1 MRPLYLLFI
10 TIVSL
15 LVFNSC
21 GPTYK
26 LKENESILRGIHMDI
41 DGTISYQEKNKIKEE
56 LDYIYP
62 QKPNTYI
69 FNIFPYKS
77 YLYNLRYQKYQQDSF
92 NFQIINGIVEKPV
105 IYDSSAW
112 EEIPKLAKTYF
123 QNQGYFDAEIEKSIK
138 KRKKKVHISYQVKTN
153 APYIISEHVWEHFP
167 EQLNEWKEDLIGN
180 TSLKIGSK
188 YNNALLE
195 SERKR
200 IVDFLRN
207 KGFYGI
213 TLDHVRFELD
223 TLNVASLNDDPVFN
237 KQAILNYEFNPEF
250 KYIKVFT
257 YLADSVVIEDNQDI
271 LKPYTIN
278 KVNIFGNYS
287 GYGIPNKED
296 YQYQKHHDHDYY
308 FLENYVNPNVI
319 DRHLFLRSGQLFSEK
334 KYTKTLRQLSDLG
347 IFKYSAIH
355 FNEVDS
361 QKLNVDIYLDP
372 YEKYDFHTSIELS
385 GGDLY
390 TVGSALQVSLI
401 NKNFLKGANRLSG
414 TLSYGVELEQNKQLS
429 NEFFKQ
435 FFLHSQNIGLS
446 FKLEFPKFLLP
457 VNPERFSRNA
467 LPRTSINLGGNY
479 MERFQYLKLFNISS
493 SLQYHWRESTN
504 NSWTVTPLYINSLHL
519 RSVHPS
525 FQMRMDTIPAIK
537 NAYQETFI
545 QGERIEYQ
553 HFSERSRHLLF
564 LKIGMEEAGLIVGG
578 LQNLFNEGQGK
589 VAQFVRLDWDTKW
602 YQQFGRSQWILRFQ
616 GGWGLPYGNSTV
628 LPYIKQFYV
637 GGPYSIRGWLPR
649 YLGPGSY
656 NVQKYQAITDHLF
669 IDQAGDV
676 KLEMNVEYRF
686 PIVQLFRGGIGVK
699 GAAFMDA
706 GNIWLTKEDN
716 MLPGAQF
723 KLSEL
728 GQDIAISTGA
738 GLRLDLGG
746 IFIVRLDWAFPIKK
760 PYISDQ
766 YGWVLKDIQFSDKT
780 WRKENLNLN
789 IAIGYPF

>member
-1 MRPLYLLFI
+1 M
-10 TIVSL
+10 
-15 LVFNSC
+15 
-21 GPTYK
+21 
-26 LKENESILRGIHMDI
+26 LRGIHFDI
-41 DGTISYQEKNKIKEE
+41 DGPISYQEKNKIKGE
-56 LDYIYP
+56 LAYIYP

-69 FNIFPYKS
+69 FNILPYKS

-92 NFQIINGIVEKPV
+92 NFQIINGIVERPS
-105 IYDSSAW
+105 IYDSTAW
-112 EEIPKLAKTYF
+112 EEIPQITKSYF
-123 QNQGYFDAEIEKSIK
+123 QNQGYFDAEVERTIKK
-138 KRKKKVHISYQVKTN
+138 KRKKIHINFEVQTN
-153 APYIISEHVWEHFP
+153 APYIISEHEWAHYP
-167 EQLNEWKEDLIGN
+167 QQLNSWKDSLN
-180 TSLKIGSK
+180 NNSLLKIGTK
-188 YNNALLE
+188 YEHAILE
-195 SERKR
+195 AERKR
-200 IVDFLRN
+200 IVSFLRN
-207 KGFYGI
+207 KGYYAI
-213 TLDHVRFELD
+213 SLDHVKFELD
-223 TLNVASLNDDPVFN
+223 TINALLLHQNPDLMKEMNQEFG
-237 KQAILNYEFNPEF
+237 FNPKL
-250 KYIKVFT
+250 KYIKIYT
-257 YLADSVVIEDNQDI
+257 YLTDVNLVEQDSKVM
-271 LKPYTIN
+271 KPYTIR
-278 KVNIFGNYS
+278 KVNVFGNYS
-287 GYGIPNKED
+287 GYGIPNKEN
-296 YQYQKHHDHDYY
+296 YQYQNHNSHHYY
-308 FLENYVNPNVI
+308 FLEDYVNPNVI
-319 DRHLFLRSGQLFSEK
+319 DRHLFMRSGQTFSEK
-334 KYTKTLRQLSDLG
+334 TYNKTLRQLSDLG
-347 IFKYSAIH
+347 IFRYSAIH
-355 FNEVDS
+355 LNEVED
-361 QKLNVDIYLDP
+361 QQLDVDIYLEP

-390 TVGSALQVSLI
+390 TVGSALQVSLM
-401 NKNFLKGANRLSG
+401 NKNFLKGANRLSA

-429 NEFFKQ
+429 NQFFKQ
-435 FFLHSQNIGLS
+435 FFLHSQNIGLN

-493 SLQYHWRESTN
+493 SLQYHWKESTH
-504 NSWTVTPLYINSLHL
+504 NSWTVTPVYINSLHL
-519 RSVHPS
+519 RSVDPS
-525 FQMRMDTIPAIK
+525 FQMRMDSIPAIK

-602 YQQFGRSQWILRFQ
+602 YQQFGKNQWILRFQ
-616 GGWGLPYGNSTV
+616 GGFGLPYGNSTV

-656 NVQKYQAITDHLF
+656 NVQKYQSITDQLF
-669 IDQAGDV
+669 IDQAGDI
-676 KLEMNVEYRF
+676 KIEMNTEFRF

-699 GAAFMDA
+699 GAVFMDA
-706 GNIWLTKEDN
+706 GNIWLTYEDK

-723 KLSEL
+723 KLAEL
-728 GQDIAISTGA
+728 GQDIAVSTGA

-746 IFIVRLDWAFPIKK
+746 IFVVRLDWAFPIKK

-766 YGWVLKDIQFSDKT
+766 YGWVIRDIQFSDKI